1 MTRGNKK
8 WAFLMVQWLR
18 LHAASTWV
26 RVQSL
31 VRELRSSRMPCNTA
45 KRLNK
50 EICLLRLFSE
60 KKKKKGEKDGKN
72 GKILVVTKRT
82 ETSTGTLFKCFCIIL
97 GLKDHTKFQI
107 L

>member
-18 LHAASTWV
+18 LHAASTWGKSSV
-26 RVQSL
+26 PSQG
-31 VRELRSSRMPCNTA
+31 RSSRMPCNTA